1 MAAQHFQCE
10 QAIPERLR
18 SRWIS
23 IIILSEESGDQ
34 CYGLTEEEGEGKK
47 DDGGGA
53 AIHPAIADTV
63 EKKTRY
69 GEEI

>member
-1 MAAQHFQCE
+1 M
-10 QAIPERLR
+10 
-18 SRWIS
+18 
-23 IIILSEESGDQ
+23 ESGDQ

-69 GEEI
+69 WEEI

>member
-1 MAAQHFQCE
+1 MCSCE

-18 SRWIS
+18 SRWVS
-23 IIILSEESGDQ
+23 IIILLGDQ

-69 GEEI
+69 WEEI